1 MTVIWEGLDTWI
13 NKVSVMKERV
23 PEQAQAI
30 MEGIG
35 SDALEIMQSNTPVY
49 SGPPEED
56 HHPGRLRAGD
66 KLTPI
71 QGGFELSNATKSDRG
86 AAYNVFVEEGTR
98 KMEAEPYLAP
108 AVEFAKQAMA
118 QRLPKALE

>member
-13 NKVSVMKERV
+13 QKVTTMKQRV

-35 SDALEIMQSNTPVY
+35 ADALEVMQSNTPVY

-56 HHPGRLRAGD
+56 HHPGRLKEAD

-71 QGGFELSNATKSDRG
+71 EGGFELSNAAKTDRG
-86 AAYNVFVEEGTR
+86 FPYNVAVEKGTK
-98 KMEAEPYLAP
+98 KMEAEPYLEP
-108 AVEFAKQAMA
+108 AVEFARDAMA